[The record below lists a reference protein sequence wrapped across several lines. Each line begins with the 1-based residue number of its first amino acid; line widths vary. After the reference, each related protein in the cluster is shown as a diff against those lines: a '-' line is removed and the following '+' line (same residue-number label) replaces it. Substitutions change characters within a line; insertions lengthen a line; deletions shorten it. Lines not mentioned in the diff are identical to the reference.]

1 MAKSKD
7 NKIFI
12 ISGPSGVG
20 KTTVA
25 KGILKKLPFLKTSV
39 TYTTRTERLGKKEDK
54 TIIHVSEQEFRKK
67 ISENGFLEW
76 AIVHGNF
83 YGTDRA
89 VVKQE
94 LHKGNILMNIDVQGA
109 LQIKQKM
116 PAATVLIFLKTKNVN
131 DLIKH
136 ILHREKMPEAILD
149 LRLANARKEL
159 ALAKQYDYVVLNE
172 EGRIKQTIK
181 KVIEIITEHIGLHE
195 PAQPKK
201 QRRG

>member
-1 MAKSKD
+1 MTKNKG

-20 KTTVA
+20 KTTVT

-39 TYTTRTERLGKKEDK
+39 SYTTRTERLGKKEDK

-67 ISENGFLEW
+67 ISEKVFLEW
-76 AIVHGNF
+76 AVVHGNF

-89 VVKQE
+89 VVEQE
-94 LHKGNILMNIDVQGA
+94 LHKGSMLMNIDVQGA

-116 PAATVLIFLKTKNVN
+116 PADTVLIFLKTKSVN

-136 ILHREKMPEAILD
+136 ILRREKMPEAILE

-159 ALAKQYDYVVLNE
+159 ALAKQYDYVVMNE
-172 EGRIKQTIK
+172 EGKIRQTIK
-181 KVIEIITEHIGLHE
+181 RVTEIISDHIGSVE
-195 PAQPKK
+195 PTQKK
-201 QRRG
+201 KRR

>member
-1 MAKSKD
+1 MTKNKS

-39 TYTTRTERLGKKEDK
+39 TYTTRTQRLGKKEDK

-76 AIVHGNF
+76 AVVHGNF
-83 YGTDRA
+83 YGTDRS
-89 VVKQE
+89 VVEQE
-94 LHKGNILMNIDVQGA
+94 LHKGNMLMNIDVQGA

-116 PAATVLIFLKTKNVN
+116 PADTVLIFLKTKNVN

-136 ILHREKMPEAILD
+136 ILRREKMPEAILE

-159 ALAKQYDYVVLNE
+159 ALARQYDHVVMNE
-172 EGRIKQTIK
+172 EGKIRQTIK
-181 KVIEIITEHIGLHE
+181 KVTEIISEHIGSTK
-195 PAQPKK
+195 PAHKK
-201 QRRG
+201 KRP

>member
-1 MAKSKD
+1 MTRSKN

-39 TYTTRTERLGKKEDK
+39 TYTTRTQRLGKKEDK

-76 AIVHGNF
+76 AVVHGNF

-89 VVKQE
+89 VVEQE
-94 LHKGNILMNIDVQGA
+94 LHKGSMLMNIDVQGA

-116 PAATVLIFLKTKNVN
+116 PTDAILIFLKTKNVE
-131 DLIKH
+131 DLVKH
-136 ILHREKMPEAILD
+136 ILRREKMPEAILE
-149 LRLANARKEL
+149 LRVTNARKEL

-172 EGRIKQTIK
+172 EGEIKKTIK
-181 KVIEIITEHIGLHE
+181 KVAEIITEHIGPTE
-195 PAQPKK
+195 PTQQK
-201 QRRG
+201 RRR